1 MKLATLIGA
10 RRLASKQQLGP
21 QRGWFSR
28 CAGLRAFGLAA
39 LVCGVGSGPL
49 LADPSHTRSGDLSS
63 ESARRML
70 DQAAQSDFA
79 AVGRVQNVAGGRHC
93 TGTLI
98 APDLVLTAAHCVAK
112 QSTGWVAPAYRM
124 IFQPEFRNGR
134 TASARVGQALAIA
147 DGYLA
152 TGDIAADVA
161 LIRLKDPIPTEL
173 VTAFPLGASSL
184 LRGRSL
190 AVYSYG
196 YDVPDV
202 LSEETDCRSL
212 AKMGDAMVTSCEA
225 VGGVSGAPVMAPDE
239 SGRLNVTAVVS
250 SRLARA
256 GGNKSYGRA
265 VVVPVDKDLLDHLIS
280 RLSPAE

>member
-1 MKLATLIGA
+1 MKPATLIGA
-10 RRLASKQQLGP
+10 RRLGSKQGP
-21 QRGWFSR
+21 GQQRRWLSR
-28 CAGLRAFGLAA
+28 RAGFGAFGLAA
-39 LVCGVGSGPL
+39 LVCGFASGPL
-49 LADPSHTRSGDLSS
+49 MADPSHTRSGDLSP

-70 DQAAQSDFA
+70 DHAAQSNFA

-147 DGYLA
+147 DGYLE

-161 LIRLKDPIPTEL
+161 LIRLKDPIPTDL
-173 VTAFPLGASSL
+173 VSAIPLGETSL

-225 VGGVSGAPVMAPDE
+225 VGGVSGAPVMAPDD

-256 GGNKSYGRA
+256 GGNNSFGRA
-265 VVVPVDKDLLDHLIS
+265 VVVPVDTDRLNRLIS
-280 RLSPAE
+280 RLSPTQ